1 MVLVPVNSFNFLF
14 YSYFSIFFS
23 FIKWNFGKVG
33 TDETDINRVETCKYD
48 YRWAIPEAYILYASG
63 HTST

>member
-1 MVLVPVNSFNFLF
+1 MVLVPVNSYNCLF
-14 YSYFSIFFS
+14 YSYFFIFFS

-33 TDETDINRVETCKYD
+33 TDKTFIARVEARKYD
-48 YRWAIPEAYILYASG
+48 SGWAIPEAYTLYGCG

>member
-1 MVLVPVNSFNFLF
+1 MVLVPVNSYNCLF
-14 YSYFSIFFS
+14 YSYFFIFFS

-33 TDETDINRVETCKYD
+33 TDEIDIDRVETCKYNF
-48 YRWAIPEAYILYASG
+48 RWAIPEAYTVYASG